1 MSIATLNHCT
11 EVYVVTRVPLTT
23 KGTASAVC
31 VFPSATLAWDLAD
44 TKNAGRAAAGENC
57 LYTVEPTKFFT
68 HALPL

>member
-1 MSIATLNHCT
+1 MPTATLNHCT
-11 EVYVVTRVPLTT
+11 EVYVVTRVPLT
-23 KGTASAVC
+23 KGTASVVC

-44 TKNAGRAAAGENC
+44 AKNAGRAAAGENC